1 MLQSLA
7 HCCHVPIKRIKDKEA
22 QMSKPTITQHEVH
35 LKNLEKSIEK
45 ICDACIE
52 MERAAKDLWNIGMR
66 MLVITEELR
75 KEGM

>member
-1 MLQSLA
+1 
-7 HCCHVPIKRIKDKEA
+7 
-22 QMSKPTITQHEVH
+22 MSKPTITQHDVH

-52 MERAAKDLWNIGMR
+52 IERAAKDLWNIGMR

-75 KEGM
+75 KERM